1 MAASAAL
8 PAQEQLPGDDD
19 VDEALRRRFQELLD
33 YSERFFREVQAL
45 VARGRRLDLRRE
57 AKVNSEIARRVTAKW
72 SVEIIFLL
80 YMGGPM
86 GFETIRKTLGT
97 ISSKTL
103 SERLKTLE
111 RLGYAERAVQP
122 GRPIRV
128 RYSLTER
135 GRSVATIGAGLF
147 LYLRYVEGRL
157 SLGG

>member
-1 MAASAAL
+1 MTASASLQEEARL
-8 PAQEQLPGDDD
+8 TEAQVE
-19 VDEALRRRFQELLD
+19 EALRQRFRELLD
-33 YSERFFREVQAL
+33 YSTKFFRDVQTL
-45 VARGRRLDLRRE
+45 VAQGRKLDLRKE

-86 GFETIRKTLGT
+86 GFEAIRKTLGT

-111 RLGYAERAVQP
+111 RLTYVERAVQP

-135 GRSVATIGAGLF
+135 GRSVATVGAGLF
-147 LYLRYVEGRL
+147 LYVRYVEGRL
-157 SLGG
+157 GAT

>member
-1 MAASAAL
+1 MAESASL
-8 PAQEQLPGDDD
+8 PPEARLPGGDE
-19 VDEALRRRFQELLD
+19 VDEALRQRFKELLD
-33 YSERFFREVQAL
+33 YSERFFKEVQTL
-45 VARGRRLDLRRE
+45 IARGRRLDLRKE

-86 GFETIRKTLGT
+86 GFEAIRKTLGT

-111 RLGYAERAVQP
+111 RLTYVERAVQP

-128 RYSLTER
+128 RYSLTDR
-135 GRSVATIGAGLF
+135 GRSVATVGAGLF
-147 LYLRYVEGRL
+147 LYVRYVEGRL
-157 SLGG
+157 GPP

>member
-1 MAASAAL
+1 MPGNAPLQPETRLAAES
-8 PAQEQLPGDDD
+8 E

-33 YSERFFREVQAL
+33 YSEKFFREVQSL
-45 VARGRRLDLRRE
+45 IARGRHLDLRKE

-72 SVEIIFLL
+72 SVEILFLL
-80 YMGGPM
+80 TMGGPM
-86 GFETIRKTLGT
+86 GFEAIRKTLGT

-103 SERLKTLE
+103 SVRLKALE
-111 RLGYAERAVQP
+111 RLGYVERSVQP

-135 GRSVATIGAGLF
+135 GRSISTIGAGLF

-157 SLGG
+157 GGP